1 MHAVV
6 PRTPRK
12 PSIRHA
18 QGARILKLRQAAGLS
33 QVELAQALGVPQ
45 TTIAHWERSDKPPRS
60 DVLPQMATAL
70 GVAVADLLADS
81 DSSGESRQP
90 VGRLQTVVAQIR
102 RLPRRQQD
110 RILDVIAA
118 LVQQQTTSEDE
129 PIKRTR
135 KRA

>member
-1 MHAVV
+1 
-6 PRTPRK
+6 
-12 PSIRHA
+12 
-18 QGARILKLRQAAGLS
+18 
-33 QVELAQALGVPQ
+33 
-45 TTIAHWERSDKPPRS
+45 
-60 DVLPQMATAL
+60 MATAL